1 MAGIGEIFLN
11 SIKNVTETPQTNVSG
26 EGYSQLASMKN
37 GDTFTARVVKSNGS
51 DVTLKLP
58 GGNLVNARLGSEMN
72 ISEGQNVTF
81 QVKSNASSIS
91 ISPLLTN
98 TATDVSV
105 LKALNQ
111 ASIPVN
117 DTSAAM
123 VTEMMKA
130 GLPIDRASIL
140 DMYSGITANPQAPV
154 SDVVDLAKLGLP
166 VTPEN
171 LENIG
176 NYKNLSYQIDQ
187 GMQDIADKTGQ
198 ALMDLVSSGDTEN
211 AARLMNSVIN
221 TALSHISEI
230 EDPYHAEGAQTS
242 PETLAGNESPVAGNA
257 APESVTENASANA
270 GNSPQQVSENS
281 DPAARALEL
290 LKALQNP
297 GNINSDASAA
307 PDEQAAVQ
315 NNVQNAGNASDA
327 GATAQMSFKDAFDQT
342 VTLMREITGNA
353 EYSPSGTTELLKDI
367 SIFQQK
373 ALEGGDMSGIKKLL
387 TADSLKTLAFDVLKN
402 EWSIQPSEVADKDK
416 VESLYRRLSGQLS
429 MMKEGLAEAGV
440 QNTPAFNAVNNMSS
454 NIDFLQQIN
463 QMYAYIQ
470 LPLKLSG
477 GDSAHGDLY
486 VFSNRKNMTSDD
498 SIVTAFLHL
507 DMDNLGPV
515 DVYVSMDV
523 KAGGKVSTSFTV
535 ADDETLDLLNDHM
548 DQLTERLKGRGY
560 DLKCSMKLKGD
571 EDEPEAD
578 ALKDGGVNLL
588 LVHAGGPGGSYSSGM
603 RSFDVRA

>member
-11 SIKNVTETPQTNVSG
+11 SIKNVTETPQANVSG

-37 GDTFTARVVKSNGS
+37 GDTFTAKVVKSNGS

-58 GGNLVNARLGSEMN
+58 GGNLVNARLGSDMN

-130 GLPIDRASIL
+130 GLPIDRTSIL
-140 DMYSGITANPQAPV
+140 DMYSGISANPQAPV
-154 SDVVDLAKLGLP
+154 SDVVDLTRLGLP

-187 GMQDIADKTGQ
+187 GMQDIAEKTGQ
-198 ALMDLVSSGDTEN
+198 ALMDLVASGDTEN
-211 AARLMNSVIN
+211 AAKLMNSVIN

-230 EDPYHAEGAQTS
+230 EDPYLAEATQNIDEMTGKTENIS
-242 PETLAGNESPVAGNA
+242 SENA
-257 APESVTENASANA
+257 AENA
-270 GNSPQQVSENS
+270 GNISQQVNENS

-290 LKALQNP
+290 LKAMQDP
-297 GNINSDASAA
+297 GNINSDASAVK
-307 PDEQAAVQ
+307 DEQAAVQ
-315 NNVQNAGNASDA
+315 IGAQNAGNTT
-327 GATAQMSFKDAFDQT
+327 GTGLTAQMSYKDAFDQT
-342 VTLMREITGNA
+342 VTLMRELTGDA
-353 EYSPSGTTELLKDI
+353 EYSPSGTAELLKDI

-387 TADSLKTLAFDVLKN
+387 TADPLKSLALDVLKN

-416 VESLYRRLSGQLS
+416 VESLYKRLSGQLS

-560 DLKCSMKLKGD
+560 DLTCSMKLKGD
-571 EDEPEAD
+571 ENEPEAD

-588 LVHAGGPGGSYSSGM
+588 LVHSGGPGGSYSSGM

>member
-1 MAGIGEIFLN
+1 MGIHNREYMAGIGEIFLN
-11 SIKNVTETPQTNVSG
+11 SIKNVTETPASNVSG

-37 GDTFTARVVKSNGS
+37 GDTFTAKVVRNNGS

-58 GGNLVNARLGSEMN
+58 GGNLINARLGSEMS
-72 ISEGQNVTF
+72 ITEGQNVTF
-81 QVKSNASSIS
+81 QVKNNASSIS

-111 ASIPVN
+111 ASLPVT

-140 DMYSGITANPQAPV
+140 DMYSGISANPQASV

-166 VTPEN
+166 ATPEN

-176 NYKNLSYQIDQ
+176 NYKNLSYQIDR

-198 ALMDLVSSGDTEN
+198 ALMDMISSGDTKN
-211 AARLMNSVIN
+211 AAGLMNTLID

-230 EDPYHAEGAQTS
+230 EDPYTEEGMQSGSAAGTDTMQT
-242 PETLAGNESPVAGNA
+242 GNA
-257 APESVTENASANA
+257 ENASNA
-270 GNSPQQVSENS
+270 IQNETAINEGQTAAVNVENTGAQS
-281 DPAARALEL
+281 GS
-290 LKALQNP
+290 LQN
-297 GNINSDASAA
+297 I
-307 PDEQAAVQ
+307 
-315 NNVQNAGNASDA
+315 
-327 GATAQMSFKDAFDQT
+327 SFKDAFDQT
-342 VTLMREITGNA
+342 VTLMRTLTGDS
-353 EYSPSGTTELLKDI
+353 EYQPAGTADLLRDI
-367 SIFQQK
+367 SLFQQK
-373 ALEGGDMSGIKKLL
+373 ALESGDMSGLKKLL
-387 TADSLKTLAFDVLKN
+387 SSDPLKSLTLDVLKN

-416 VESLYRRLSGQLS
+416 VESLYRRLNGQLS
-429 MMKEGLAEAGV
+429 MLKEGLAAAGA

-486 VFSNRKNMTSDD
+486 VFSNKKNMTSDD
-498 SIVTAFLHL
+498 SVVTAFLHL

-560 DLKCSMKLKGD
+560 DLKCSMKLKD
-571 EDEPEAD
+571 DDTEPEAD
-578 ALKDGGVNLL
+578 ALKEGGVNLL

>member
-11 SIKNVTETPQTNVSG
+11 SIKNVTETSASNVSG

-37 GDTFTARVVKSNGS
+37 GDTFTAKVVRNNGS

-58 GGNLVNARLGSEMN
+58 GGNLINARLGSEMS
-72 ISEGQNVTF
+72 ITEGQNVTF
-81 QVKSNASSIS
+81 QVKNNASSIS

-105 LKALNQ
+105 LKALDQ
-111 ASIPVN
+111 ASLPVT
-117 DTSAAM
+117 DTSTAM

-140 DMYSGITANPQAPV
+140 DMYSGISANPQAPV

-176 NYKNLSYQIDQ
+176 NYKNLSYQIDR

-198 ALMDLVSSGDTEN
+198 ALMDMISSGDTKN
-211 AARLMNSVIN
+211 AAGLMNTLID

-230 EDPYHAEGAQTS
+230 EDPYIEEGRQSGST
-242 PETLAGNESPVAGNA
+242 AGTDTMQPGNA
-257 APESVTENASANA
+257 ENASNAIPNEA
-270 GNSPQQVSENS
+270 GNPQEAS

-290 LKALQNP
+290 LKAMQDPGAAEGAKASGINEGQTAAVNVENTGAQSGSLQN
-297 GNINSDASAA
+297 I
-307 PDEQAAVQ
+307 
-315 NNVQNAGNASDA
+315 
-327 GATAQMSFKDAFDQT
+327 SFKDAFDQT
-342 VTLMREITGNA
+342 VTLMRTLTGDSDYQPA
-353 EYSPSGTTELLKDI
+353 GTADLLRDI
-367 SIFQQK
+367 SLFQQK
-373 ALEGGDMSGIKKLL
+373 ALESGDMSGLKKLL
-387 TADSLKTLAFDVLKN
+387 SSDPLKSLTLDVLKN

-416 VESLYRRLSGQLS
+416 VESLYRRLNGQLS
-429 MMKEGLAEAGV
+429 MLKEGLAAAGA

-486 VFSNRKNMTSDD
+486 VFSNKKNMTSDD
-498 SIVTAFLHL
+498 SVVTAFLHL

-560 DLKCSMKLKGD
+560 DLKCSMKLKD
-571 EDEPEAD
+571 DDTEPEAD
-578 ALKDGGVNLL
+578 ALKEGGVNLL

>member
-11 SIKNVTETPQTNVSG
+11 SIKNVTETPQANVSG

-37 GDTFTARVVKSNGS
+37 GDTFTARVVKSDGQ

-58 GGNLVNARLGSEMN
+58 GGNLVNARLGSDMN

-111 ASIPVN
+111 ASLPVT

-140 DMYSGITANPQAPV
+140 DMYSGISANPQAPV

-176 NYKNLSYQIDQ
+176 NYKNLSYQIDR

-198 ALMDLVSSGDTEN
+198 ALMDMISSGDTKS
-211 AARLMNSVIN
+211 AAGLMNTLID

-230 EDPYHAEGAQTS
+230 EDPYTAEMAQSAGGKEAGAEQISGDIAENT
-242 PETLAGNESPVAGNA
+242 AGAGQNA
-257 APESVTENASANA
+257 AANA
-270 GNSPQQVSENS
+270 TEAG
-281 DPAARALEL
+281 DAASRALEL
-290 LKALQNP
+290 LRAMQDPGQTEGIDTSGNNP
-297 GNINSDASAA
+297 
-307 PDEQAAVQ
+307 Q
-315 NNVQNAGNASDA
+315 A
-327 GATAQMSFKDAFDQT
+327 GAVNAEGAATQALSQQDMSFKDAFDQT
-342 VTLMREITGNA
+342 VNLMRTLTGDS
-353 EYSPSGTTELLKDI
+353 EYQPANTADLLRDV
-367 SIFQQK
+367 SLFQQK
-373 ALEGGDMSGIKKLL
+373 ALAGGDMSGISKLL
-387 TADSLKTLAFDVLKN
+387 TSDPLKTLTMEVLKD

-416 VESLYRRLSGQLS
+416 VESLYRRLNGQLS
-429 MMKEGLAEAGV
+429 MLKEGLAAAGA

-486 VFSNRKNMTSDD
+486 VFSNKKNMTSDD
-498 SIVTAFLHL
+498 SVVTAFLHL

-560 DLKCSMKLKGD
+560 DLKCSMKLKD
-571 EDEPEAD
+571 DDTEPESD

-588 LVHAGGPGGSYSSGM
+588 LVHSGGPGGSYSSGM

>member
-11 SIKNVTETPQTNVSG
+11 SIKNVTETPASNVSG

-37 GDTFTARVVKSNGS
+37 GDTFTAKVVRNNGS

-58 GGNLVNARLGSEMN
+58 GGNLINARLGSEMS
-72 ISEGQNVTF
+72 ITEGQNVTF
-81 QVKSNASSIS
+81 QVKNNASSIS

-105 LKALNQ
+105 LKALDQ
-111 ASIPVN
+111 ASLPVT
-117 DTSAAM
+117 DTSTAM

-140 DMYSGITANPQAPV
+140 DMYSGISANPQAPV

-166 VTPEN
+166 ATPEN

-176 NYKNLSYQIDQ
+176 NYKNLSYQIDR

-198 ALMDLVSSGDTEN
+198 ALMDMISSGDTKN
-211 AARLMNSVIN
+211 AAGLMNTLID

-230 EDPYHAEGAQTS
+230 EDPYIEEGMQSGSAAGTDTMQT
-242 PETLAGNESPVAGNA
+242 GNA
-257 APESVTENASANA
+257 ENASNAIPNEA
-270 GNSPQQVSENS
+270 GNPQEAS

-290 LKALQNP
+290 LKAMQDPGAAEGAKASGINEGQTAAVNVENTGAQNGSLQN
-297 GNINSDASAA
+297 I
-307 PDEQAAVQ
+307 
-315 NNVQNAGNASDA
+315 
-327 GATAQMSFKDAFDQT
+327 SFKDAFDQT
-342 VTLMREITGNA
+342 VTLMRTLTGDS
-353 EYSPSGTTELLKDI
+353 EYQPAGTADLLRDI
-367 SIFQQK
+367 SLFQQK
-373 ALEGGDMSGIKKLL
+373 ALESGDMSGLKKLL
-387 TADSLKTLAFDVLKN
+387 SSDPLKSLTLDVLKN

-416 VESLYRRLSGQLS
+416 VESLYRRLNGQLS
-429 MMKEGLAEAGV
+429 MLKEGLAAAGA

-486 VFSNRKNMTSDD
+486 VFSNKKNMTSDD
-498 SIVTAFLHL
+498 SVVTAFLHL

-560 DLKCSMKLKGD
+560 DLKCSMKLKD
-571 EDEPEAD
+571 DDTEPEAD
-578 ALKDGGVNLL
+578 ALKEGGVNLL

>member
-11 SIKNVTETPQTNVSG
+11 SIKNVTETPASNVSG

-37 GDTFTARVVKSNGS
+37 GDTFTAKVVRNNGS

-58 GGNLVNARLGSEMN
+58 GGNLINARLGSEMS
-72 ISEGQNVTF
+72 ITEGQNVTF
-81 QVKSNASSIS
+81 QVKNNASSIS

-105 LKALNQ
+105 LKALDQ
-111 ASIPVN
+111 ASLPVT
-117 DTSAAM
+117 DTSTAM

-140 DMYSGITANPQAPV
+140 DMYSGISANPQAPV

-166 VTPEN
+166 ATPEN

-176 NYKNLSYQIDQ
+176 NYKNLSYQIDR

-198 ALMDLVSSGDTEN
+198 ALMDMISSGDTKN
-211 AARLMNSVIN
+211 AAGLMNTLID

-230 EDPYHAEGAQTS
+230 EDPYIEEGMQSGST
-242 PETLAGNESPVAGNA
+242 AGTDTMQPGNA
-257 APESVTENASANA
+257 ENASNAIQNETANA
-270 GNSPQQVSENS
+270 QEAS

-290 LKALQNP
+290 LKAMQDPGAAEGAKASGINEGQTAAVNVENTGAQSGSLQN
-297 GNINSDASAA
+297 I
-307 PDEQAAVQ
+307 
-315 NNVQNAGNASDA
+315 
-327 GATAQMSFKDAFDQT
+327 SFKDAFDQT
-342 VTLMREITGNA
+342 VTLMRTLTGDSDYQPA
-353 EYSPSGTTELLKDI
+353 GTAELLRDI
-367 SIFQQK
+367 SLFQQK
-373 ALEGGDMSGIKKLL
+373 ALESGDMSGLKKLL
-387 TADSLKTLAFDVLKN
+387 SSDPLKSLTLDVLKN

-416 VESLYRRLSGQLS
+416 VESLYRRLNGQLS
-429 MMKEGLAEAGV
+429 MLKEGLAAAGA

-486 VFSNRKNMTSDD
+486 VFSNKKNMTSDD
-498 SIVTAFLHL
+498 SVVTAFLHL

-560 DLKCSMKLKGD
+560 DLKCSMKLKD
-571 EDEPEAD
+571 DDTEPEAD
-578 ALKDGGVNLL
+578 ALKEGGVNLL

>member
-11 SIKNVTETPQTNVSG
+11 SIKNVTETPQANVSG

-37 GDTFTARVVKSNGS
+37 GDTFTAKVVKSNGS

-58 GGNLVNARLGSEMN
+58 GGNLVNARLGSDMN

-130 GLPIDRASIL
+130 GLPIDRTSIL
-140 DMYSGITANPQAPV
+140 DMYSGISANPQAPV
-154 SDVVDLAKLGLP
+154 SDVVDLTRLGLP

-187 GMQDIADKTGQ
+187 GMQDIAEKTGQ
-198 ALMDLVSSGDTEN
+198 ALMDLVASGDTEN
-211 AARLMNSVIN
+211 AAKLMNSVIN

-230 EDPYHAEGAQTS
+230 EDPYLAEAAQNIDEMTGKTENIS
-242 PETLAGNESPVAGNA
+242 SENA
-257 APESVTENASANA
+257 AENA
-270 GNSPQQVSENS
+270 GNISQQVNENS

-290 LKALQNP
+290 LKAMQDS
-297 GNINSDASAA
+297 GNLDSDASAVK
-307 PDEQAAVQ
+307 DEQAAVQ
-315 NNVQNAGNASDA
+315 IGAQNAGNTTGA
-327 GATAQMSFKDAFDQT
+327 GLTAQMSYKDAFDQT
-342 VTLMREITGNA
+342 VTLMRELTGDA
-353 EYSPSGTTELLKDI
+353 EYSPSGTAELLKDI

-373 ALEGGDMSGIKKLL
+373 ALEDGDMSGIKKLL
-387 TADSLKTLAFDVLKN
+387 TADSLKSLALDVLKN

-416 VESLYRRLSGQLS
+416 VESLYKRLSGQLS

-560 DLKCSMKLKGD
+560 DLTCSMKLKGD

>member
-1 MAGIGEIFLN
+1 MGIHNREYMAGIGEIFLN
-11 SIKNVTETPQTNVSG
+11 SIKNVTETPASNVSG

-37 GDTFTARVVKSNGS
+37 GDTFTAKVVRNNGS

-58 GGNLVNARLGSEMN
+58 GGNLINARLGSEMS
-72 ISEGQNVTF
+72 ITEGQNVTF
-81 QVKSNASSIS
+81 QVKNNASSIS

-111 ASIPVN
+111 ASLPVT

-140 DMYSGITANPQAPV
+140 DMYSGISANPQAPV

-176 NYKNLSYQIDQ
+176 NYKNLSYQIDR

-198 ALMDLVSSGDTEN
+198 ALMDMISSGDTKN
-211 AARLMNSVIN
+211 AAGLMNTLID

-230 EDPYHAEGAQTS
+230 EDPYIEEGMQSGSA
-242 PETLAGNESPVAGNA
+242 AGTDTMQPGNA
-257 APESVTENASANA
+257 ENASNAIQNETANA
-270 GNSPQQVSENS
+270 QEAS

-290 LKALQNP
+290 LKAMQDPGAAEGAKASGINEGQTAAVNVENTGAQSGSLQN
-297 GNINSDASAA
+297 I
-307 PDEQAAVQ
+307 
-315 NNVQNAGNASDA
+315 
-327 GATAQMSFKDAFDQT
+327 SFRDAFDQT
-342 VTLMREITGNA
+342 VTLMRTLTGDS
-353 EYSPSGTTELLKDI
+353 EYQPAGTADLLRDI
-367 SIFQQK
+367 SLFQQK
-373 ALEGGDMSGIKKLL
+373 ALESGDMSGLKKLL
-387 TADSLKTLAFDVLKN
+387 SSDGLKSLTLDVLKN

-416 VESLYRRLSGQLS
+416 VESLYRRLNGQLS
-429 MMKEGLAEAGV
+429 MLKEGLAAAGA

-486 VFSNRKNMTSDD
+486 VFSNKKNMTSDD
-498 SIVTAFLHL
+498 SVVTAFLHL

-560 DLKCSMKLKGD
+560 DLKCSMKLKD
-571 EDEPEAD
+571 DDTEPEAD
-578 ALKDGGVNLL
+578 ALKEGGVNLL

>member
-1 MAGIGEIFLN
+1 MGIHNREYMAGIGEIFLN
-11 SIKNVTETPQTNVSG
+11 SIKNVTETPASNVSG

-37 GDTFTARVVKSNGS
+37 GDTFIAKVVRNNGS

-58 GGNLVNARLGSEMN
+58 GGNLINARLGSEMS
-72 ISEGQNVTF
+72 ITEGQNVTF
-81 QVKSNASSIS
+81 QVKNNASSIS

-111 ASIPVN
+111 ASLPVT

-140 DMYSGITANPQAPV
+140 DMYSGISANPQAPV

-166 VTPEN
+166 ATPEN

-176 NYKNLSYQIDQ
+176 NYKNLSYQIDR

-198 ALMDLVSSGDTEN
+198 ALMDMISSGDTKN
-211 AARLMNSVIN
+211 AAGLMNTLID

-230 EDPYHAEGAQTS
+230 EDPYIEEGMQSGST
-242 PETLAGNESPVAGNA
+242 AGTDTMQPGNA
-257 APESVTENASANA
+257 ENASNAIQNETANA
-270 GNSPQQVSENS
+270 QEAS

-290 LKALQNP
+290 LKAMQDPGAAEGAKASGINEGQTAAVNVENTGAQSGSLQN
-297 GNINSDASAA
+297 I
-307 PDEQAAVQ
+307 
-315 NNVQNAGNASDA
+315 
-327 GATAQMSFKDAFDQT
+327 SFKDAFDQT
-342 VTLMREITGNA
+342 VTLMRTLTGDSDYQPA
-353 EYSPSGTTELLKDI
+353 GTAELLRDI
-367 SIFQQK
+367 SLFQQK
-373 ALEGGDMSGIKKLL
+373 ALESGDMSGLKKLL
-387 TADSLKTLAFDVLKN
+387 SSDPLKSLTLDVLKN
-402 EWSIQPSEVADKDK
+402 EWSIQPSEVADKEK
-416 VESLYRRLSGQLS
+416 VESLYRRLNGQLS
-429 MMKEGLAEAGV
+429 MLKEGLAAAGA

-486 VFSNRKNMTSDD
+486 VFSNKKNMTSDD
-498 SIVTAFLHL
+498 SVVTAFLHL

-560 DLKCSMKLKGD
+560 DLKCSMKLKD
-571 EDEPEAD
+571 DDTEPEAD
-578 ALKDGGVNLL
+578 ALKEGGVNLL

>member
-1 MAGIGEIFLN
+1 MGIHNREYMAGIGEIFLN
-11 SIKNVTETPQTNVSG
+11 SIKNVTETPASNVSG

-37 GDTFTARVVKSNGS
+37 GDTFTAKVVRNNGS

-58 GGNLVNARLGSEMN
+58 GGNLINARLGSEMS
-72 ISEGQNVTF
+72 ITEGQNVTF
-81 QVKSNASSIS
+81 QVKNNASSIS

-105 LKALNQ
+105 LKAVDQ
-111 ASIPVN
+111 ASLPVT

-130 GLPIDRASIL
+130 GLPIDRTSIL
-140 DMYSGITANPQAPV
+140 DMYSGISANPQAPV

-176 NYKNLSYQIDQ
+176 NYKNLSYQIDR

-198 ALMDLVSSGDTEN
+198 ALMDMISSGDTKN
-211 AARLMNSVIN
+211 AAGLMNTLID

-230 EDPYHAEGAQTS
+230 EDPYIEAGMQSDPGKATGTDTMQPGNAENVSNAI
-242 PETLAGNESPVAGNA
+242 PNEAGN
-257 APESVTENASANA
+257 
-270 GNSPQQVSENS
+270 PQEAS

-290 LKALQNP
+290 LKAMQDP
-297 GNINSDASAA
+297 GTVEGAKTPGLN
-307 PDEQAAVQ
+307 EGQAAAV
-315 NNVQNAGNASDA
+315 NAEDA
-327 GATAQMSFKDAFDQT
+327 GAQSGSLQNISFRDAFDQT
-342 VTLMREITGNA
+342 VTLMRTLTGDS
-353 EYSPSGTTELLKDI
+353 EYQPAGTADLLRDI
-367 SIFQQK
+367 SLFQQK
-373 ALEGGDMSGIKKLL
+373 ALESGDMSGLKKLL
-387 TADSLKTLAFDVLKN
+387 SSDPLKSLTLDVLKN

-416 VESLYRRLSGQLS
+416 VESLYRRLNGQLS
-429 MMKEGLAEAGV
+429 MLKEGLATAGA
-440 QNTPAFNAVNNMSS
+440 QNTPAFNAVNNMGS

-486 VFSNRKNMTSDD
+486 VFSNKKNMTSDD
-498 SIVTAFLHL
+498 SVVTAFLHL

-560 DLKCSMKLKGD
+560 DLKCSMKLKD
-571 EDEPEAD
+571 DDTEPEAD
-578 ALKDGGVNLL
+578 ALKEGGVNLL

>member
-1 MAGIGEIFLN
+1 MGIHNREYMAGIGEIFLN
-11 SIKNVTETPQTNVSG
+11 SIKNVTETPASNVSG

-37 GDTFTARVVKSNGS
+37 GDTFTAKVVRNNGS

-58 GGNLVNARLGSEMN
+58 GGNLINARLGSEMS
-72 ISEGQNVTF
+72 ITEGQNITF
-81 QVKSNASSIS
+81 QVKNNASSIS

-111 ASIPVN
+111 ASLPVT

-140 DMYSGITANPQAPV
+140 DMYSGISANPQAPV

-166 VTPEN
+166 ATPEN

-176 NYKNLSYQIDQ
+176 NYKNLSYQIDR

-198 ALMDLVSSGDTEN
+198 ALMDMISSGDTKN
-211 AARLMNSVIN
+211 AAGLMNTLID

-230 EDPYHAEGAQTS
+230 EDPYIEEGMQSGSA
-242 PETLAGNESPVAGNA
+242 AGTDTMQPGNA
-257 APESVTENASANA
+257 ENASNAIQNETANA
-270 GNSPQQVSENS
+270 QEAS

-290 LKALQNP
+290 LKAMQDPGAAEGAKASGINEGQTAAVNVENTGAQSGSLQN
-297 GNINSDASAA
+297 I
-307 PDEQAAVQ
+307 
-315 NNVQNAGNASDA
+315 
-327 GATAQMSFKDAFDQT
+327 SFKDAFDQT
-342 VTLMREITGNA
+342 VTLMRTLTGDS
-353 EYSPSGTTELLKDI
+353 EYQPAGTADLLRDI
-367 SIFQQK
+367 SLFQQK
-373 ALEGGDMSGIKKLL
+373 ALESEDMSGLKKLL
-387 TADSLKTLAFDVLKN
+387 SSDPLKSLTLDVLKN

-416 VESLYRRLSGQLS
+416 VESLYRRLNGQLS
-429 MMKEGLAEAGV
+429 MLKEGLAAAGA
-440 QNTPAFNAVNNMSS
+440 QNTPAFNAVNNMGS

-486 VFSNRKNMTSDD
+486 VFSNKKNMTSDD
-498 SIVTAFLHL
+498 SVVTAFLHL

-560 DLKCSMKLKGD
+560 DLKCSMKLKD
-571 EDEPEAD
+571 DDTEPEAD
-578 ALKDGGVNLL
+578 ALKEGGVNLL

>member
-11 SIKNVTETPQTNVSG
+11 SIKNVTETPASNVSG

-37 GDTFTARVVKSNGS
+37 GDTFTAKVVRNNGS

-58 GGNLVNARLGSEMN
+58 GGNLINARLGSEMS
-72 ISEGQNVTF
+72 ITEGQNITF
-81 QVKSNASSIS
+81 QVKNNASSIS

-111 ASIPVN
+111 ASLPVT

-140 DMYSGITANPQAPV
+140 DMYSGISANPQAPV

-166 VTPEN
+166 ATPEN

-176 NYKNLSYQIDQ
+176 NYKNLSYQIDR

-198 ALMDLVSSGDTEN
+198 ALMDMISSGDTKN
-211 AARLMNSVIN
+211 AAGLMNTLID

-230 EDPYHAEGAQTS
+230 EDPYIEEGMQSGSA
-242 PETLAGNESPVAGNA
+242 AGTDTMQPGNA
-257 APESVTENASANA
+257 ENASNAIQNETANA
-270 GNSPQQVSENS
+270 QEAS

-290 LKALQNP
+290 LKAMQDPGAAEGAKASGINEGQTAAVNVENTGAQSGSLQN
-297 GNINSDASAA
+297 I
-307 PDEQAAVQ
+307 
-315 NNVQNAGNASDA
+315 
-327 GATAQMSFKDAFDQT
+327 SFKDAFDQT
-342 VTLMREITGNA
+342 VTLMRTLTGDS
-353 EYSPSGTTELLKDI
+353 EYQPAGTADLLRDI
-367 SIFQQK
+367 SLFQQK
-373 ALEGGDMSGIKKLL
+373 ALESEDMSGLKKLL
-387 TADSLKTLAFDVLKN
+387 SSDPLKSLTLDVLKN

-416 VESLYRRLSGQLS
+416 VESLYRRLNGQLS
-429 MMKEGLAEAGV
+429 MLKEGLAAAGA
-440 QNTPAFNAVNNMSS
+440 QNTPAFNAVNNMGS

-486 VFSNRKNMTSDD
+486 VFSNKKNMTSDD
-498 SIVTAFLHL
+498 SVVTAFLHL

-560 DLKCSMKLKGD
+560 DLKCSMKLKD
-571 EDEPEAD
+571 DDTEPEAD
-578 ALKDGGVNLL
+578 ALKEGGVNLL

>member
-1 MAGIGEIFLN
+1 MDTTEYMAGIGEIFLN
-11 SIKNVTETPQTNVSG
+11 SIKNVTETPASNVSG

-37 GDTFTARVVKSNGS
+37 GDTFTAKVVRNNGS
-51 DVTLKLP
+51 DVTLKLS
-58 GGNLVNARLGSEMN
+58 GGNLINAKLGSEMS
-72 ISEGQNVTF
+72 ITEGQNVTF
-81 QVKSNASSIS
+81 QVRNNASSIS

-105 LKALNQ
+105 LKALDQ
-111 ASIPVN
+111 ASLPVT
-117 DTSAAM
+117 DTSTAM

-140 DMYSGITANPQAPV
+140 DMYSGISANPQAPV

-166 VTPEN
+166 ATPEN

-176 NYKNLSYQIDQ
+176 NYKNLSYQIDR

-198 ALMDLVSSGDTEN
+198 ALMDMISSGDTKN
-211 AARLMNSVIN
+211 AAGLMNTLID

-230 EDPYHAEGAQTS
+230 EDPYIEEGMQSGST
-242 PETLAGNESPVAGNA
+242 AGTDTMQPGNA
-257 APESVTENASANA
+257 ENASNAIPNEA
-270 GNSPQQVSENS
+270 GNPQEAS

-290 LKALQNP
+290 LKAMQDPGTVEGAKTSGLNEGQAAAVNAENTGAPNGSLQN
-297 GNINSDASAA
+297 I
-307 PDEQAAVQ
+307 
-315 NNVQNAGNASDA
+315 
-327 GATAQMSFKDAFDQT
+327 SFKDAFDQT
-342 VTLMREITGNA
+342 VTLMRTLTGDG
-353 EYSPSGTTELLKDI
+353 EYQPAGTADLLRDI
-367 SIFQQK
+367 SLFQQK
-373 ALEGGDMSGIKKLL
+373 ALESGDMSGLKKLL
-387 TADSLKTLAFDVLKN
+387 SSDGLKSLTLDVLKN
-402 EWSIQPSEVADKDK
+402 EWSIQPSEVADKEK
-416 VESLYRRLSGQLS
+416 VELLYRRLNGQLS
-429 MMKEGLAEAGV
+429 MLKEGLAAAGA
-440 QNTPAFNAVNNMSS
+440 QNTPAFNAVNNMGS

-486 VFSNRKNMTSDD
+486 VFSNKKNMTSND
-498 SIVTAFLHL
+498 SVVTAFLHL

-515 DVYVSMDV
+515 DVYVSMDI

-560 DLKCSMKLKGD
+560 DLKCSMKLKD
-571 EDEPEAD
+571 DDTEPEAD
-578 ALKDGGVNLL
+578 ALKEGGVNLL

>member
-11 SIKNVTETPQTNVSG
+11 SIKNVTETPASNVSG

-37 GDTFTARVVKSNGS
+37 GDTFTAKVVRNNGS

-58 GGNLVNARLGSEMN
+58 GGNLINARLGSEMS
-72 ISEGQNVTF
+72 ITEGQNVTF
-81 QVKSNASSIS
+81 QVKNNASSIS

-105 LKALNQ
+105 LKALDQ
-111 ASIPVN
+111 ASLPVT
-117 DTSAAM
+117 DTSTAM

-140 DMYSGITANPQAPV
+140 DMYSGISANPQAPV

-166 VTPEN
+166 ATPEN

-176 NYKNLSYQIDQ
+176 NYKNLSYQIDR

-198 ALMDLVSSGDTEN
+198 ALMVMISSGDTKN
-211 AARLMNSVIN
+211 AAGLMNTLID

-230 EDPYHAEGAQTS
+230 EDPYIEEGMQSGSAAGTDIMQT
-242 PETLAGNESPVAGNA
+242 GNA
-257 APESVTENASANA
+257 ENASNAIPNEA
-270 GNSPQQVSENS
+270 GNPQEAS

-290 LKALQNP
+290 LKAMQDPGTVEGAKTPGLNEGQAAAVNAENTGAQNGSLQN
-297 GNINSDASAA
+297 I
-307 PDEQAAVQ
+307 
-315 NNVQNAGNASDA
+315 
-327 GATAQMSFKDAFDQT
+327 SFKDAFDQT
-342 VTLMREITGNA
+342 VTLMRTLTGDS
-353 EYSPSGTTELLKDI
+353 EYQPAGTADLLRDI
-367 SIFQQK
+367 SLFQQK
-373 ALEGGDMSGIKKLL
+373 ALESGDMSGLKKLL
-387 TADSLKTLAFDVLKN
+387 SSDSLKSLTLDVLKN
-402 EWSIQPSEVADKDK
+402 EWSIQPSEVADKEK
-416 VESLYRRLSGQLS
+416 VESLYRRLNGQLS
-429 MMKEGLAEAGV
+429 MLKEGLAATGV

-486 VFSNRKNMTSDD
+486 VFSNKKNMTSDD
-498 SIVTAFLHL
+498 SVVTAFLHL

-560 DLKCSMKLKGD
+560 DLKCSMKLKD
-571 EDEPEAD
+571 DDTEPEAD
-578 ALKDGGVNLL
+578 ALKEGGVNLL

>member
-11 SIKNVTETPQTNVSG
+11 SIKNVTETPQANVSG

-37 GDTFTARVVKSNGS
+37 GDTFTAKVVKSNGS

-58 GGNLVNARLGSEMN
+58 GGNLVNARLGSDMN

-130 GLPIDRASIL
+130 GLPIDRTSIL
-140 DMYSGITANPQAPV
+140 DMYSGISANPQAPV
-154 SDVVDLAKLGLP
+154 SDVVDLTRLGLP

-187 GMQDIADKTGQ
+187 GMQDIAEKTGQ
-198 ALMDLVSSGDTEN
+198 ALMDLVASGDTEN
-211 AARLMNSVIN
+211 AAKLMNSVIN

-230 EDPYHAEGAQTS
+230 EDPYLAEAAQNIDEMT
-242 PETLAGNESPVAGNA
+242 GK
-257 APESVTENASANA
+257 TENISSEIAAENA
-270 GNSPQQVSENS
+270 GNISQQVNENS

-290 LKALQNP
+290 LKAMQDP
-297 GNINSDASAA
+297 GNIDSDASAVK
-307 PDEQAAVQ
+307 DEQAAVQ
-315 NNVQNAGNASDA
+315 IGAQNAGNTTGA
-327 GATAQMSFKDAFDQT
+327 GLTAQMSYKDAFDQT
-342 VTLMREITGNA
+342 VTLMRELTGDA
-353 EYSPSGTTELLKDI
+353 EYSPSGTAELLKDI

-387 TADSLKTLAFDVLKN
+387 TADSLKSLALDVLKN

-416 VESLYRRLSGQLS
+416 VESLYKRLSGQLS

-560 DLKCSMKLKGD
+560 DLTCSMKLKGD

>member
-11 SIKNVTETPQTNVSG
+11 SIKNVTETPASNVSG

-37 GDTFTARVVKSNGS
+37 GDTFTAKVVRNNGS

-58 GGNLVNARLGSEMN
+58 GGNLINARLGSEMS
-72 ISEGQNVTF
+72 ITEGQNVTF
-81 QVKSNASSIS
+81 QVKNNASSIS

-105 LKALNQ
+105 LKALDQ
-111 ASIPVN
+111 ASLPVT
-117 DTSAAM
+117 DTSTAM

-140 DMYSGITANPQAPV
+140 DMYSGISANPQAPV

-166 VTPEN
+166 ATPEN

-176 NYKNLSYQIDQ
+176 NYKNLSYQIDR

-198 ALMDLVSSGDTEN
+198 ALMDMISSGDTKN
-211 AARLMNSVIN
+211 AAGLMNTLID

-230 EDPYHAEGAQTS
+230 EDPYIEEGMQSGSAAGTDTMQT
-242 PETLAGNESPVAGNA
+242 GNA
-257 APESVTENASANA
+257 ENASNAIPNEA
-270 GNSPQQVSENS
+270 GNPQEAS

-290 LKALQNP
+290 LKAMQDPGAAEGAKASGINEGQTAAVNVENTGAQSGSLQN
-297 GNINSDASAA
+297 I
-307 PDEQAAVQ
+307 
-315 NNVQNAGNASDA
+315 
-327 GATAQMSFKDAFDQT
+327 SFKDAFDQT
-342 VTLMREITGNA
+342 VTLMRTLTGA
-353 EYSPSGTTELLKDI
+353 SDYQPAGTAELLRDI
-367 SIFQQK
+367 SLFQQK
-373 ALEGGDMSGIKKLL
+373 ALESGDMSGLKKLL
-387 TADSLKTLAFDVLKN
+387 SSDPLKSLTLDVLKN

-416 VESLYRRLSGQLS
+416 VESLYRRLNGQLS
-429 MMKEGLAEAGV
+429 MLKEGLAAAGA

-486 VFSNRKNMTSDD
+486 VFSNKKNMTSDD
-498 SIVTAFLHL
+498 SVVTAFLHL

-560 DLKCSMKLKGD
+560 DLKCSMKLKD
-571 EDEPEAD
+571 DDTEPEAD
-578 ALKDGGVNLL
+578 ALKEGGVNLL

>member
-1 MAGIGEIFLN
+1 MDTTEYMAGIGEIFLN
-11 SIKNVTETPQTNVSG
+11 SIKNVTETPASNVSG

-37 GDTFTARVVKSNGS
+37 GDTFTAKVVRNNGS

-58 GGNLVNARLGSEMN
+58 GGNLINARLGSDMS
-72 ISEGQNVTF
+72 ITEGQNVTF
-81 QVKSNASSIS
+81 QVKNNASSIS

-105 LKALNQ
+105 LKALDQ
-111 ASIPVN
+111 ASLPVT
-117 DTSAAM
+117 DTSTAM

-140 DMYSGITANPQAPV
+140 DMYSGISANPQASV

-176 NYKNLSYQIDQ
+176 NYKNLSYQIDR

-198 ALMDLVSSGDTEN
+198 ALMDMISSGDTQN
-211 AARLMNSVIN
+211 AAGLMNTLID

-230 EDPYHAEGAQTS
+230 EDPYIKEGMQSGST
-242 PETLAGNESPVAGNA
+242 AGTDTMQPQSA
-257 APESVTENASANA
+257 ENASNAIPNEA
-270 GNSPQQVSENS
+270 GNPQEAS

-290 LKALQNP
+290 LKAMQDPGTVEGAKTSGLNEGQAAAVNAENTGAPNGSLQN
-297 GNINSDASAA
+297 I
-307 PDEQAAVQ
+307 
-315 NNVQNAGNASDA
+315 
-327 GATAQMSFKDAFDQT
+327 SFKDAFDQT
-342 VTLMREITGNA
+342 VTLMRTLTGDS
-353 EYSPSGTTELLKDI
+353 EYQPSGTADLLRDI
-367 SIFQQK
+367 SLFQQK
-373 ALEGGDMSGIKKLL
+373 ALESGDMSGLKKLL
-387 TADSLKTLAFDVLKN
+387 SSDGLKSLTIDVLKN
-402 EWSIQPSEVADKDK
+402 EWSIQPSEVADKEK
-416 VESLYRRLSGQLS
+416 VESLYRRLNGQLS
-429 MMKEGLAEAGV
+429 MLKEGLAAAGA
-440 QNTPAFNAVNNMSS
+440 QNTPAFNAVNNMGS

-486 VFSNRKNMTSDD
+486 VFSNKKNMTSDD
-498 SIVTAFLHL
+498 SVVTAFLHL

-560 DLKCSMKLKGD
+560 DLKCSMKLKD
-571 EDEPEAD
+571 DDTEPEAD
-578 ALKDGGVNLL
+578 ALKEGGVNLL

>member
-1 MAGIGEIFLN
+1 MGIHNREYMAGIGEIFLN
-11 SIKNVTETPQTNVSG
+11 SIKNVTETPASNVSG

-37 GDTFTARVVKSNGS
+37 GDTFTAKVVRNNGS

-58 GGNLVNARLGSEMN
+58 GGNLINARLGSEMS
-72 ISEGQNVTF
+72 ITEGQNVTF
-81 QVKSNASSIS
+81 QVKNNASSIS

-105 LKALNQ
+105 LKALDQ
-111 ASIPVN
+111 ASLPVT
-117 DTSAAM
+117 DTSTAM

-140 DMYSGITANPQAPV
+140 DMYSGISANPQAPV

-166 VTPEN
+166 ATPEN

-176 NYKNLSYQIDQ
+176 NYKNLSYQIDR

-198 ALMDLVSSGDTEN
+198 ALMDMISSGDTKN
-211 AARLMNSVIN
+211 AAGLMNTLID

-230 EDPYHAEGAQTS
+230 EDPYIEEGMQSGST
-242 PETLAGNESPVAGNA
+242 AGTDTMQPGNA
-257 APESVTENASANA
+257 ENASNAIQNETANA
-270 GNSPQQVSENS
+270 QEAS

-290 LKALQNP
+290 LKAMQDPGTVEGAKTSGLNEGQAAAVNAENTGAQSGSLQN
-297 GNINSDASAA
+297 I
-307 PDEQAAVQ
+307 
-315 NNVQNAGNASDA
+315 
-327 GATAQMSFKDAFDQT
+327 SFKDAFDQT
-342 VTLMREITGNA
+342 VTLMRTLTGDS
-353 EYSPSGTTELLKDI
+353 EYQPAGTADLLRDI
-367 SIFQQK
+367 SLFQQK
-373 ALEGGDMSGIKKLL
+373 AIESGDMSGLKKLL
-387 TADSLKTLAFDVLKN
+387 SSDGLKSLTLDVLKN

-416 VESLYRRLSGQLS
+416 VESLYRRLNGQLS
-429 MMKEGLAEAGV
+429 MLKEGLAAAGA

-486 VFSNRKNMTSDD
+486 VFSNKKNMTSDD
-498 SIVTAFLHL
+498 SVVTAFLHL

-560 DLKCSMKLKGD
+560 DLKCSMKLKD
-571 EDEPEAD
+571 DDTEPEAD
-578 ALKDGGVNLL
+578 ALKEGGVNLL

>member
-11 SIKNVTETPQTNVSG
+11 SIKNVTETPQANVSG

-37 GDTFTARVVKSNGS
+37 GDTFTARVVKSDGQ

-58 GGNLVNARLGSEMN
+58 GGNLVNARLGSDMN

-111 ASIPVN
+111 ASLPVT

-140 DMYSGITANPQAPV
+140 DMYSGISANPQAPV

-176 NYKNLSYQIDQ
+176 NYKNLSYQIDR

-198 ALMDLVSSGDTEN
+198 ALMDMISSGDTKS
-211 AARLMNSVIN
+211 AAGLMNTLID

-230 EDPYHAEGAQTS
+230 EDPYTAEMAQSAGGKEAGAEQISGDIAENT
-242 PETLAGNESPVAGNA
+242 AGAGQNA
-257 APESVTENASANA
+257 AANA
-270 GNSPQQVSENS
+270 TEAG
-281 DPAARALEL
+281 DAASRALEL
-290 LKALQNP
+290 LRAMQDPGQTEGIDTSGNNP
-297 GNINSDASAA
+297 
-307 PDEQAAVQ
+307 Q
-315 NNVQNAGNASDA
+315 A
-327 GATAQMSFKDAFDQT
+327 GAINAEGAATQALSQQDMSFKDAFDQT
-342 VTLMREITGNA
+342 VNLMRTLTGDS
-353 EYSPSGTTELLKDI
+353 EYQPANTADLLRDV
-367 SIFQQK
+367 SLFQQK
-373 ALEGGDMSGIKKLL
+373 ALAGGDMSGISKLL
-387 TADSLKTLAFDVLKN
+387 TSDPLKTLTMEVLKD

-416 VESLYRRLSGQLS
+416 VESLYRRLNGQLS
-429 MMKEGLAEAGV
+429 MLKEGLAAAGA

-486 VFSNRKNMTSDD
+486 VFSNKKNMTSDD
-498 SIVTAFLHL
+498 SVVTAFLHL

-560 DLKCSMKLKGD
+560 DLKCSMKLKD
-571 EDEPEAD
+571 DDTEPESD

-588 LVHAGGPGGSYSSGM
+588 LVHSGGPGGSYSSGM

>member
-11 SIKNVTETPQTNVSG
+11 SIKNVTETPASNVSG

-37 GDTFTARVVKSNGS
+37 GDTFTAKVVRNNGS

-58 GGNLVNARLGSEMN
+58 GGNLINARLGSEMS
-72 ISEGQNVTF
+72 ITEGQNVTF
-81 QVKSNASSIS
+81 QVKNNASSIS

-111 ASIPVN
+111 ASLPVT

-140 DMYSGITANPQAPV
+140 DMYLGISANPQAPV

-166 VTPEN
+166 ATPEN

-176 NYKNLSYQIDQ
+176 NYKNLSYQIDR

-198 ALMDLVSSGDTEN
+198 ALMDMISSGDTKN
-211 AARLMNSVIN
+211 AAGLMNTLID

-230 EDPYHAEGAQTS
+230 EDPYIEEGMQSGST
-242 PETLAGNESPVAGNA
+242 AGTDTMQPGNA
-257 APESVTENASANA
+257 ENASNAIQNETANA
-270 GNSPQQVSENS
+270 QEAS

-290 LKALQNP
+290 LKAMQDPGAAEGAKASGINEGQAAAVNAENTGAQSGSLQN
-297 GNINSDASAA
+297 I
-307 PDEQAAVQ
+307 
-315 NNVQNAGNASDA
+315 
-327 GATAQMSFKDAFDQT
+327 SFKDAFDQT
-342 VTLMREITGNA
+342 VTLMRTLTG
-353 EYSPSGTTELLKDI
+353 YSDYQPAGTAELLRDI
-367 SIFQQK
+367 SLFQQK
-373 ALEGGDMSGIKKLL
+373 ALESGDMSGLKKLL
-387 TADSLKTLAFDVLKN
+387 SSDSLKSLTLDVLKN
-402 EWSIQPSEVADKDK
+402 EWSIQPSEVADKEK
-416 VESLYRRLSGQLS
+416 VESLYRRLNGQLS
-429 MMKEGLAEAGV
+429 MLKEGLAATGV

-486 VFSNRKNMTSDD
+486 VFSNKKNMTSDD
-498 SIVTAFLHL
+498 SVVTAFLHL

-560 DLKCSMKLKGD
+560 DLKCSMKLKD
-571 EDEPEAD
+571 DDTEPEAD
-578 ALKDGGVNLL
+578 ALKEGGVNLL

>member
-11 SIKNVTETPQTNVSG
+11 SIKNVTETPQANVSG

-37 GDTFTARVVKSNGS
+37 GDTFTARVVKSDGQ

-58 GGNLVNARLGSEMN
+58 GGNLVNARLGSDMN

-111 ASIPVN
+111 ASLPVT

-140 DMYSGITANPQAPV
+140 DMYSGISANPQAPV

-176 NYKNLSYQIDQ
+176 NYKNLSYQIDR

-198 ALMDLVSSGDTEN
+198 ALMDMISSGDTKS
-211 AARLMNSVIN
+211 AAGLMNTLID

-230 EDPYHAEGAQTS
+230 EDPYTAEMAQSAGGKEAGAEQISGDIAENT
-242 PETLAGNESPVAGNA
+242 AGAGQNA
-257 APESVTENASANA
+257 AANA
-270 GNSPQQVSENS
+270 TEAG
-281 DPAARALEL
+281 DAASRALEL
-290 LKALQNP
+290 LRAMQDPGQTEGIDTSGNNP
-297 GNINSDASAA
+297 
-307 PDEQAAVQ
+307 Q
-315 NNVQNAGNASDA
+315 A
-327 GATAQMSFKDAFDQT
+327 GAINAEGAATQALSQQDMSFKDAFDQT
-342 VTLMREITGNA
+342 VNLMRTLTGDS
-353 EYSPSGTTELLKDI
+353 EYQPANTADLLRDV
-367 SIFQQK
+367 SLFQQK
-373 ALEGGDMSGIKKLL
+373 ALAGGDMSGISKLL
-387 TADSLKTLAFDVLKN
+387 TSDPLKTLTMEVLKD

-416 VESLYRRLSGQLS
+416 VESLYRRLNGQLS
-429 MMKEGLAEAGV
+429 MLKEGLAAAGA

-486 VFSNRKNMTSDD
+486 VFSNKKNMTSDD
-498 SIVTAFLHL
+498 SVVTAFLHL

-560 DLKCSMKLKGD
+560 DLKCSMKLKDSD
-571 EDEPEAD
+571 EEPEAD

-588 LVHAGGPGGSYSSGM
+588 LVHSGGPGGSYSSGM

>member
-11 SIKNVTETPQTNVSG
+11 SIKNVTETPQANVSG

-37 GDTFTARVVKSNGS
+37 GDTFTAKVVKSNGS

-58 GGNLVNARLGSEMN
+58 GGNLVNARLGSDMN

-130 GLPIDRASIL
+130 GLPIDRTSIL
-140 DMYSGITANPQAPV
+140 DMYSGISANPQAPV
-154 SDVVDLAKLGLP
+154 SDVVDLTRLGLP
-166 VTPEN
+166 VTSEN

-187 GMQDIADKTGQ
+187 GMQDIAEKTGQ
-198 ALMDLVSSGDTEN
+198 ALMDLVASGDTEN
-211 AARLMNSVIN
+211 AAKLMNSVIN

-230 EDPYHAEGAQTS
+230 EDPYLAEAAQNIDEMT
-242 PETLAGNESPVAGNA
+242 GK
-257 APESVTENASANA
+257 TENISSENA
-270 GNSPQQVSENS
+270 GNISQQVNENS

-290 LKALQNP
+290 LKAMQDS
-297 GNINSDASAA
+297 GNLDSDASAVK
-307 PDEQAAVQ
+307 DEQAAVQ
-315 NNVQNAGNASDA
+315 IGAQNAGNTTGA
-327 GATAQMSFKDAFDQT
+327 GLTAQMSYKDAFDQT
-342 VTLMREITGNA
+342 VTLMRELTGDA
-353 EYSPSGTTELLKDI
+353 EYSPSGTAELLKDI

-387 TADSLKTLAFDVLKN
+387 TADSLKSLALDVLKN

-416 VESLYRRLSGQLS
+416 VESLYKRLSGQLS

-560 DLKCSMKLKGD
+560 DLTCSMKLKGD